1 MLRQG
6 FPATLVV
13 AAIGLGLGADSPKKK
28 PAPLPKVEETLSQL
42 ADVVS
47 TGEIPVEGVGLVI
60 GLDGTGANPEA
71 SADRKKLVDLMQK
84 SPEHV
89 NAEAWLA
96 SKTTALVRVKAKLP
110 TGITKADRFD
120 VDVEV
125 PPGDAATGLA
135 GGRLLRVELHYV
147 GQTKEGPMDG
157 KVMAIASGPVLVD
170 PGTGR
175 DGLRKGR
182 VLGAAHVMKDVPFT
196 IVIKANRK
204 GFKSSALIQ
213 AAINARFEQHD
224 GIRQTKMANAK
235 TDEVIELAVPPIYHQ
250 NQGRYFQVIS
260 RLPILSN
267 DELSAQRMAKW
278 SQTLRDPATA
288 GDSALRLEGL
298 GRNSVATLKEALDDP
313 NPTVKFF
320 AAEALAYLDDSS
332 GVDVLAAAA
341 ADGPAFRS
349 QALAALAASDQPAS
363 HDRLQ
368 TLMANPSMELR
379 YGAFSAL
386 RTLDPNHPFLG
397 RKKVLFDQVEDPDEV
412 EAADAMALQLQT
424 TPRRRPRAL
433 PEPFSLYVVKCDG
446 PPMVHVSR
454 SRRREIVVF
463 GEGQK
468 LLTPI
473 VVGAQGNLM
482 LNAAD
487 GDDKVQIHRITP
499 SRLDEPERRVSSP
512 LEVAEVVREAANLRA
527 SYPEIL
533 DMLAAAGRQRN
544 LPGPIVD
551 DALPSA
557 SKAYDQAQLAGA
569 PSKKDDAVGRASLED
584 GKRRSILERLRGRG
598 AKP

>member
-6 FPATLVV
+6 FPAALAV
-13 AAIGLGLGADSPKKK
+13 AIGLGLGADAPKKK
-28 PAPLPKVEETLSQL
+28 AGPPPKVEETLSQL

-84 SPEHV
+84 TADHID
-89 NAEAWLA
+89 AEGWLA
-96 SKTTALVRVKAKLP
+96 SKTTAMVKVRAKLP

-120 VDVEV
+120 VEVEV
-125 PPGDAATGLA
+125 PAGDAATSLA

-147 GQTKEGPMDG
+147 GQTKEGPMEG
-157 KVMAIASGPVLVD
+157 RAMAVALGPVLVE
-170 PGTGR
+170 PGTGP
-175 DGLRKGR
+175 DALRRGR
-182 VLGAAHVMKDVPFT
+182 VLGAAHVLKDVPFT
-196 IVIKANRK
+196 IVIKSNRK

-213 AAINARFEQHD
+213 AAINGRFEQHD
-224 GIRQTKMANAK
+224 GIRQTKMATAK
-235 TDEVIELAVPPIYHQ
+235 TDEIIQLAVPPIYHQ
-250 NQGRYFQVIS
+250 NQGRYFQIIG
-260 RLPILSN
+260 RLPILTN
-267 DELSAQRMAKW
+267 DELIAQRMAKW
-278 SQTLRDPATA
+278 SRSLLDPATA
-288 GDSALRLEGL
+288 GDAALRLEGL
-298 GRNSVATLKEALDDP
+298 GRVAIPALKAGLESPDA
-313 NPTVKFF
+313 TVRFF
-320 AAEALAYLDDSS
+320 AAEALAYLDDAS

-341 ADGPAFRS
+341 ADGPAFRA
-349 QALAALAASDQPAS
+349 QALAALAASDQPAA

-368 TLMANPSMELR
+368 TLMANPSAELR

-397 RKKVLFDQVEDPDEV
+397 RRKVLFDEPEDPDAA

-424 TPRRRPRAL
+424 TPRRRPRPL
-433 PEPFSLYVVKCDG
+433 PEPFTLYVVKCDG
-446 PPMVHVSR
+446 PPMVHASR

-463 GEGQK
+463 GEGQRM
-468 LLTPI
+468 LTPI
-473 VVGAQGNLM
+473 VVGAQGNLL

-487 GDDKVQIHRITP
+487 GDQKVQIQRITP
-499 SRLDEPERRVSSP
+499 SRPDEPERRASSP
-512 LEVAEVVREAANLRA
+512 LDVAEVVRQAANLRA

-551 DALPSA
+551 DALPTA

-569 PSKKDDAVGRASLED
+569 PSKKDDAVGRTSLEE
-584 GKRRSILERLRGRG
+584 GKRRSILERLRGRMT
-598 AKP
+598 KP